1 MKKKTARLSLIVLL
15 VMMGASTGWGSNVIQ
30 TQMSS
35 DGKFEASVISARV
48 RGEVLTF
55 QVLFKNVSSAR
66 DSFGFNFADV
76 YYTDIKAKKKYYG
89 LKDTNGNFIAGPV
102 HYWIGGGDFLQW
114 MNPREKR
121 IFWIK
126 FPAPPQSTETVD
138 LYIPYIMPFEGIKIS
153 R

>member
-1 MKKKTARLSLIVLL
+1 MKRRIGWMVLF
-15 VMMGASTGWGSNVIQ
+15 VIIFASAAWAMNVNQ
-30 TQMSS
+30 TQPTT
-35 DGKFEASVISARV
+35 DGKFEASVIRAQV
-48 RGEVLTF
+48 RGDVLTF

-66 DSFGFNFADV
+66 NRFGFKFADV

-102 HYWIGGGDFLQW
+102 HYWVGGGDFLQW
-114 MNPREKR
+114 MKPGEKR

-138 LYIPYIMPFEGIKIS
+138 LYIPQVMPFEGIKIS